1 MALSPRN
8 EKKALREVFRIIDGF
23 AASLTQRELARAKEQ
38 YLSGLIMNMESTQS
52 RAAQMGRG
60 ELLYN
65 EVKSADEIM
74 ERVRA
79 VTLEVVRTLAEEFL
93 HFDHLSLSAAGRV
106 KKEKIYEELLQ
117 AARS

>member
-1 MALSPRN
+1 
-8 EKKALREVFRIIDGF
+8 
-23 AASLTQRELARAKEQ
+23 
-38 YLSGLIMNMESTQS
+38 MNMESTQS

-79 VTLEVVRTLAEEFL
+79 VTLEEVRTLAEEFL
-93 HFDHLSLSAAGRV
+93 HFDHPSLSAAGRV

>member
-1 MALSPRN
+1 
-8 EKKALREVFRIIDGF
+8 
-23 AASLTQRELARAKEQ
+23 
-38 YLSGLIMNMESTQS
+38 MNMESTQS

-79 VTLEVVRTLAEEFL
+79 VTLEEVRTLAEEFCTL
-93 HFDHLSLSAAGRV
+93 TISPSPPPAV
-106 KKEKIYEELLQ
+106 
-117 AARS
+117 

>member
-1 MALSPRN
+1 
-8 EKKALREVFRIIDGF
+8 
-23 AASLTQRELARAKEQ
+23 
-38 YLSGLIMNMESTQS
+38 MNMESTQS

-79 VTLEVVRTLAEEFL
+79 VTLEEVRTLAEEFL

-106 KKEKIYEELLQ
+106 KKEKSMKNCFRRRAVDPAGENALRREFRY
-117 AARS
+117 A